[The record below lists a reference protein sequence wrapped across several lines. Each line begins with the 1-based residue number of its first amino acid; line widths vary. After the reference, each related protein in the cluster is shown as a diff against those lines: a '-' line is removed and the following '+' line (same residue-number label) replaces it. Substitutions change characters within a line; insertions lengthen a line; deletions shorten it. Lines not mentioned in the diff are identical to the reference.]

1 MNRLIDAGFNSFVEK
16 LSAKYDISREEIEEL
31 WTENWQGYLPSKTQI
46 VKVTKTTKTKP
57 TTTTKAPTKTTTTTT
72 EEKGDGRCT
81 YKFVKGTNQGKLC
94 GAKVKDGGPLCSKHK
109 KNSVNVV
116 PKPKAGSPKR
126 MVLKL
131 DKTTKRW
138 YHPETSLVFKS
149 STDKVVCGKKSGK
162 EVRPLTD
169 ADKEVCMEWGFPYED
184 EEEEEEEEEIH
195 EEEAEEEEDEEEYP
209 VVDEEDD
216 D

>member
-1 MNRLIDAGFNSFVEK
+1 MNKLIDAGFNSFVEK
-16 LSAKYDISREEIEEL
+16 LSTKYDISREEIEEL
-31 WTENWQGYLPSKTQI
+31 WTESWRGYLPSKTEI

-57 TTTTKAPTKTTTTTT
+57 VAKAKTTT

-131 DKTTKRW
+131 DKATKRW
-138 YHPETSLVFKS
+138 YHPDTSLVFKS
-149 STDKVVCGKKSGK
+149 STDKVVCGKKDGK
-162 EVRPLTD
+162 EIRPLTD

-195 EEEAEEEEDEEEYP
+195 EEEEEEDEEEYP
-209 VVDEEDD
+209 TVDEEDED
-216 D
+216 